1 MPLCG
6 QSLDLHWLA
15 DQGHEVVG
23 VEASELALQG
33 LPQHQNLS
41 LHCGDFFKFNDP
53 SVDAWYDRA
62 ALVALNPDLRVKYI
76 QHLASFLKP
85 GAKGLLVGLEYPEGF
100 REGPPFSVSENEI
113 STLVKGKFKYEL
125 IDRVGTEHAE
135 PIYVFD
141 RI

>member
-1 MPLCG
+1 MNTKYWKQRWADGRTGWHRDDVNPHLIEYWSRLGVASSSKVLVPLCG

-53 SVDAWYDRA
+53 
-62 ALVALNPDLRVKYI
+62 
-76 QHLASFLKP
+76 
-85 GAKGLLVGLEYPEGF
+85 
-100 REGPPFSVSENEI
+100 
-113 STLVKGKFKYEL
+113 
-125 IDRVGTEHAE
+125 
-135 PIYVFD
+135 
-141 RI
+141 